1 MKSTEDVL
9 VVFTI
14 VRVAGAT
21 VLASITRPETPN
33 PLWIRSFE
41 QKVVDVTSAA
51 FASQILLVKPA
62 SGHYP
67 TGELRH
73 GEE

>member
-1 MKSTEDVL
+1 MKNTEDVL

-21 VLASITRPETPN
+21 VLANITKPEILN
-33 PLWIRSFE
+33 PLWVKVFE

-51 FASQILLVKPA
+51 FTSQIVFVEPA
-62 SGHYP
+62 SGH
-67 TGELRH
+67 
-73 GEE
+73 